1 MSADLFITVPRMDEF
16 SYDACLRFITGY
28 GFAADFYEGFDLG
41 EDMNGWLP
49 CQITVGD
56 QHVDTGFE
64 VSVSSE
70 EPHSDG
76 YELILCSDDDFGW
89 MLAHAIGGYVV
100 SVLGGMVD
108 DPQEDYSW
116 GGDPRDSQ
124 SLDEKVTQLLAVAQ
138 DQ

>member
-16 SYDACLRFITGY
+16 SYEACLRFITVY
-28 GFAADFYEGFDLG
+28 EFTADFYEGFDLC

-49 CQITVGD
+49 CRLTVD
-56 QHVDTGFE
+56 DKHVDTGFE

-76 YELILCSDDDFGW
+76 YELILCSHDDFGW

-100 SVLGGMVD
+100 SVLGGVVD
-108 DPQEDYSW
+108 DPQEGHSW
-116 GGDPRDSQ
+116 GPNDSQ
-124 SLDEKVTQLLAVAQ
+124 SLDEAVTSLLVAAR
-138 DQ
+138 DH